1 MRAVNGSEGD
11 TMDAGK
17 AKYVA
22 SELDAYAHW
31 FVAPDPSSGG
41 HFLALTL
48 FAESTATA
56 RVARDTT
63 SVFLRGAVA
72 DEVMYDARL
81 AVSELVG
88 NVVNH
93 AVPDR
98 HRARAGGCR
107 RIDVTFKLYPKWLF
121 IGVADEDSTPPLL
134 PMGDMYSPELA
145 GELAEAVLPDSGRGL
160 MIAQRVATAVWWTP
174 GEQGGKT
181 VWCRFDLDDGAEYG
195 PV

>member
-1 MRAVNGSEGD
+1 
-11 TMDAGK
+11 MDAGK
-17 AKYVA
+17 AQHVA

-31 FVAPDPSSGG
+31 FVAPDPRSGG
-41 HFLALTL
+41 RFLALML
-48 FAESTATA
+48 FAECAGTA

-72 DEVMYDARL
+72 DEVMHDARL
-81 AVSELVG
+81 VVSELVG

-98 HRARAGGCR
+98 HQTRPGGCR
-107 RIDVTFKLYPKWLF
+107 RIDVTFKLYPKWFF
-121 IGVADEDSTPPLL
+121 IGVTDEDSTAPLL
-134 PMGDMYSPELA
+134 PMGDWLAPELV
-145 GELAEAVLPDSGRGL
+145 GELSEAVLPDSGRGL

-181 VWCRFDLDDGAEYG
+181 VWCRFDLDSGAELT
-195 PV
+195 PI